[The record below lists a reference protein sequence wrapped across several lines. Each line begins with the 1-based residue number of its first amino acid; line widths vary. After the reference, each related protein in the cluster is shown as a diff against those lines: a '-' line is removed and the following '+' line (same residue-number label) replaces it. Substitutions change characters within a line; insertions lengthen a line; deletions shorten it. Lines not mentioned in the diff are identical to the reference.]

1 VISFRKE
8 ETPISNKI
16 YAYSSEETK
25 NNRNIICEYSVGE
38 YIKKEIEDLQNE
50 NKRLNNIINELEKFL
65 KINIEKD
72 DYDLTD
78 YNIGVNNAYS
88 YTLDKLNELKENS

>member
-1 VISFRKE
+1 MKLKELLETIKDTSRDYVGTNGCLYQDISRE
-8 ETPISNKI
+8 ELDL
-16 YAYSSEETK
+16 
-25 NNRNIICEYSVGE
+25 IIN
-38 YIKKEIEDLQNE
+38 EIE
-50 NKRLNNIINELEKFL
+50 RLNNIINEMEKFL

-88 YTLDKLNELKENS
+88 YTLDKLKELKEKNYDN